1 MATPDGE
8 PHGKETHRLAD
19 TFSSSAR
26 GEYVNF
32 QLVQEVCVRE
42 CVCVC
47 VWLHSTY
54 GMGSVIGDHLCKARE
69 NAYSV
74 SNTPQAS
81 QLLWG

>member
-19 TFSSSAR
+19 TFSSCAR

-32 QLVQEVCVRE
+32 QLVQEVCVRV

-47 VWLHSTY
+47 VVAQHIWHGECHRRSPVQ
-54 GMGSVIGDHLCKARE
+54 SKRE
-69 NAYSV
+69 CI
-74 SNTPQAS
+74 QCF
-81 QLLWG
+81 